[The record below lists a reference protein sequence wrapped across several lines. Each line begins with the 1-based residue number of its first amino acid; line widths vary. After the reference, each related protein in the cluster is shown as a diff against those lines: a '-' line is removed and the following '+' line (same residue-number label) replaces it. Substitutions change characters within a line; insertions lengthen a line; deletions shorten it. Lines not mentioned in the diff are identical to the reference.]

1 MLLDWLGFEG
11 YEHAFILLVI
21 ETANWMVAFCLTLCI
36 SRGVRALACCKSFEG
51 SIFLNVTF
59 SS

>member
-51 SIFLNVTF
+51 SIFPM
-59 SS
+59 